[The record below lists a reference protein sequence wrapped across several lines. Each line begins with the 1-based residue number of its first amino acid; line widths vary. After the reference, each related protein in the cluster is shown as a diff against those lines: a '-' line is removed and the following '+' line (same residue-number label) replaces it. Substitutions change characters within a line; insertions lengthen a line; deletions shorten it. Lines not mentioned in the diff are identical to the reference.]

1 MIQID
6 LSGKVILITG
16 AMGAIAE
23 HMVKKLS
30 AAGATLVLLDLKP
43 ANEAR
48 EMLRTWRIPQE
59 KHVYHSLDI
68 TDSATL
74 TSVVNETFERYPQMD
89 TVLGHAGGCGLH
101 PFAATSEADFERIFR
116 FNFSAQTFL
125 TRAVFAQWVQ
135 RKIPGH
141 LIFTSSYVAR
151 VPHTLIPSYASAKA
165 ALENFARCMALEYA
179 SSGIRVNVISPG
191 NVAAGSSLKVFEED
205 PAYREF
211 VLRVSL
217 GKRNS
222 PESIADAFVFL
233 CSPLASEI
241 SGQILS
247 ADYGS
252 GIGNR
257 L

>member
-16 AMGAIAE
+16 ALGAIAE
-23 HMVKKLS
+23 HIVKRLN
-30 AAGATLVLLDLKP
+30 AAGAMLVLVDLKS
-43 ANEAR
+43 EAEAKETLNR
-48 EMLRTWRIPQE
+48 WNIPD
-59 KHVYHSLDI
+59 KTYVYHALDI
-68 TDSATL
+68 TDSQVFTQI
-74 TSVVNETFERYPQMD
+74 VDKTFERFPHMD
-89 TVLGHAGGCGLH
+89 TVLGHAGGCRLH
-101 PFAATSEADFERIFR
+101 PFDTTPESEFERIFR
-116 FNFSAQTFL
+116 FNFLAQVVL
-125 TRAVFAQWVQ
+125 TRAVFAQWMK
-135 RKIPGH
+135 RKIAGQ
-141 LIFTSSYVAR
+141 IVFTSSYVAR
-151 VPHTLIPSYASAKA
+151 VPHTQITAYASAKA

-179 SSGIRVNVISPG
+179 SSNIRANVISPG
-191 NVAAGSSLKVFEED
+191 NVAAGSSLKVFDED

-217 GKRNS
+217 GHRNS

-233 CSPLASEI
+233 CSPLAAEI
-241 SGQILS
+241 NGQILS